1 MDTSAETEAPTPP
14 APAPTQ
20 PQTSTSNK
28 SSERNRPWTATRT
41 STYRTMPPE
50 ATPVWLGE
58 SPVDGHAYIYV
69 SDDATGSDTGLARK
83 RRLAE

>member
-1 MDTSAETEAPTPP
+1 
-14 APAPTQ
+14 
-20 PQTSTSNK
+20 
-28 SSERNRPWTATRT
+28 
-41 STYRTMPPE
+41 MPPE